1 MTKKQIRRAI
11 RKYVE
16 KFGKQDSRYIIEI
29 FSKGIRTSKQRI
41 SGNIS
46 CLVCIDGTV
55 SLIRNKPHSVMYSEK
70 SPVGSKTLTEFFF
83 VVKNFEKGID
93 LPIVGRIIIQL

>member
-1 MTKKQIRRAI
+1 MTKKQIRRAL

-16 KFGKQDSRYIIEI
+16 KFGPQDSRELIDK
-29 FSKGIRTSKQRI
+29 FSRGIKTSKQRI

-55 SLIRNKPHSVMYSEK
+55 SIERNRPHSIMY
-70 SPVGSKTLTEFFF
+70 
-83 VVKNFEKGID
+83 
-93 LPIVGRIIIQL
+93 

>member
-16 KFGKQDSRYIIEI
+16 KFGPQDTKELIDKFAR
-29 FSKGIRTSKQRI
+29 GIKTSKQRI

-46 CLVCIDGTV
+46 CLACIDKTV
-55 SLIRNKPHSVMYSEK
+55 DIKPNRPHSIMY
-70 SPVGSKTLTEFFF
+70 
-83 VVKNFEKGID
+83 
-93 LPIVGRIIIQL
+93 

>member
-16 KFGKQDSRYIIEI
+16 KFGPQDSRELIDK
-29 FSKGIRTSKQRI
+29 FSRRIKTSKQRI

-55 SLIRNKPHSVMYSEK
+55 SIERNRPHSIMY
-70 SPVGSKTLTEFFF
+70 
-83 VVKNFEKGID
+83 
-93 LPIVGRIIIQL
+93 

>member
-16 KFGKQDSRYIIEI
+16 KFGPQDSRELIDKFSREI
-29 FSKGIRTSKQRI
+29 KTSKERI

-55 SLIRNKPHSVMYSEK
+55 SIERIRPHSIMY
-70 SPVGSKTLTEFFF
+70 
-83 VVKNFEKGID
+83 
-93 LPIVGRIIIQL
+93 